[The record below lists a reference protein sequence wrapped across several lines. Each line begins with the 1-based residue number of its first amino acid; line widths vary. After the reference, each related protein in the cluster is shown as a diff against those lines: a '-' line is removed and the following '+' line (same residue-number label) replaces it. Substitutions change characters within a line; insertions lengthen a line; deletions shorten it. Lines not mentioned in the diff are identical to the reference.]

1 MPVAVLP
8 APIAVAVTAPSAVNR
23 TVLRLFCPTLT
34 PTTLDT
40 VSLIDVAVTAPCRLK
55 STGTSPKADKAA
67 PVTFATEPDLVMPV
81 IAIDPLAFSVADPL
95 LDVLPSA
102 ADRPA
107 TLPPADLEGEV
118 LVSKVP
124 EISPLK
130 VAVLVPLAAEKATDA
145 RAP

>member
-1 MPVAVLP
+1 
-8 APIAVAVTAPSAVNR
+8 
-23 TVLRLFCPTLT
+23 
-34 PTTLDT
+34 
-40 VSLIDVAVTAPCRLK
+40 
-55 STGTSPKADKAA
+55 
-67 PVTFATEPDLVMPV
+67 MPV

-95 LDVLPSA
+95 LDVLRSA

-130 VAVLVPLAAEKATDA
+130 VAVLVPLSAEKATDA